1 MKTTYLIIL
10 PFIVAYS
17 LNAFGHGGFGS
28 AKWWKDAEVVKE
40 LNLTKDQADLIEQI
54 FNSNRGEI
62 ADLNA
67 QLKQKQSEFRAKI
80 EDPTSSRDEVLKL
93 NDQVVDLKTKL
104 KRLRLD
110 MLLKIR
116 EVLTPEQRQNLHK
129 IRFTEFKKRHK
140 YK

>member
-1 MKTTYLIIL
+1 MKKTCLIIL
-10 PFIVAYS
+10 SLISFYS
-17 LNAFGHGGFGS
+17 LNAYSHGGFGS

-54 FNSNRGEI
+54 FNGSKDQI
-62 ADLNA
+62 ADLNT
-67 QLKQKQSEFRAKI
+67 QLKQKQSEFRSKI
-80 EDPTSSRDEVLKL
+80 QDPNSSRDEVLKL

-116 EVLTPEQRQNLHK
+116 EVLTPEQRQELHK

-140 YK
+140 

>member
-1 MKTTYLIIL
+1 MKKTCLIIL
-10 PFIVAYS
+10 SLILFYS
-17 LNAFGHGGFGS
+17 LNAYSHGGFGS
-28 AKWWKDAEVVKE
+28 AKWWKDAEVAKE

-54 FNSNRGEI
+54 FNGSKDQI
-62 ADLNA
+62 ADLYS
-67 QLKQKQSEFRAKI
+67 QLKQKQSEFRSKI
-80 EDPTSSRDEVLKL
+80 EDPNSSRDEVLEL

-129 IRFTEFKKRHK
+129 IRFTEFKKRHE
-140 YK
+140 